1 MEAKSPVLELR
12 DVRAGYG
19 QLEVLHGVSMAVSP
33 GEFVTL
39 LGANGA
45 GKTTLLRTVAGYIR
59 PSSGSVQVLGSA
71 DRRPPHK
78 LARAGLAFIG
88 EDRQLF
94 ANLSV
99 EQSLRLVPNGAKR
112 AFEQFPELAALRRR
126 RVGLLSGGEQQML
139 ALGRAMAR
147 QPTLLVFD
155 EVSQGLA
162 PVVRERLLSMLAAVA
177 AQGTAVLA
185 VEQSVET
192 ALRVAQT
199 ATVLRRGEIIDS
211 RPTSGWAGAHDEL
224 VDRFLS

>member
-1 MEAKSPVLELR
+1 MDAKSPVLELR
-12 DVRAGYG
+12 DIRAGYG
-19 QLEVLHGVSMAVSP
+19 QLEVLHGVSLAVSP
-33 GEFVTL
+33 GEFVAV

-45 GKTTLLRTVAGYIR
+45 GKTTLLRTVAGFIR
-59 PSSGSVQVLGSA
+59 PSGGVVQVLGSA

-78 LARAGLAFIG
+78 LARAGVAFIG

-99 EQSLRLVPNGAKR
+99 EQSLRLVPDGTKR

-139 ALGRAMAR
+139 ALGRALAR
-147 QPTLLVFD
+147 KPALIVFD

-162 PVVRERLLSMLAAVA
+162 PVIRERLLGMLAAVT

-192 ALRVAQT
+192 ALAVAQT
-199 ATVLRRGEIIDS
+199 AIVLRRGEIIDS
-211 RPTSGWAGAHDEL
+211 RPASGWAGAHDEL

>member
-1 MEAKSPVLELR
+1 MEAKSPILELR

-45 GKTTLLRTVAGYIR
+45 GKTTLLRTVAGYVR
-59 PSSGSVQVLGSA
+59 PSSGIVQVLGSA

-78 LARAGLAFIG
+78 LARAGVAFIG

-94 ANLSV
+94 ANLTV
-99 EQSLRLVPNGAKR
+99 EQSLRLVPHGAKR

-147 QPTLLVFD
+147 QPALLVFD

-199 ATVLRRGEIIDS
+199 AIVLRRGEIIDS
-211 RPTSGWAGAHDEL
+211 RPASGWAGAHDKL

>member
-1 MEAKSPVLELR
+1 MTSAKVLLELR

-19 QLEVLHGVSMAVSP
+19 QLEVLHGVSLTVVA
-33 GEFVTL
+33 GEFVAV

-45 GKTTLLRTVAGYIR
+45 GKTTLLKTISGYVR
-59 PSSGSVQVLGSA
+59 PTGGDLQVLGSA
-71 DRRPPHK
+71 TRPVPCK

-99 EQSLRLVPNGAKR
+99 EQSLRLVQGGAKR
-112 AFEQFPELAALRRR
+112 AFATFPELAALRRR

-139 ALGRAMAR
+139 ALGRALAR
-147 QPTLLVFD
+147 KPALIVFD

-162 PVVRERLLSMLAAVA
+162 PVIRERLFGILADVA
-177 AQGTAVLA
+177 AEGTAVLA

-192 ALRVAQT
+192 ALRVADT
-199 ATVLRRGEIIDS
+199 AVVLRRGEVLDS
-211 RPTSGWAGAHDEL
+211 RPAAGWKGAHNEL